1 MKKNLTH
8 FTESGN
14 AQMVDVHSKDITQR
28 IAVASGKIYMS
39 PSSLNKVKDGGYT
52 KGDVLGV
59 ARIAGITAAKKTP
72 DLIPL
77 CHNISLS
84 SVNIDFKINKSK
96 KNIECTAN
104 VTSSG
109 KTGVEMEALTAVQI
123 SLLTIYD
130 MCKSVDR
137 GMVISEIKLELKKGG
152 ASGEW
157 KRSKKEK

>member
-8 FTESGN
+8 FTKSGN
-14 AQMVDVHSKDITQR
+14 AQMVDVQSKDITER

-39 PSSLNKVKDGGYT
+39 SASLTKIKEGGHK

-59 ARIAGITAAKKTP
+59 ARIAGITAAKKTA

-77 CHNISLS
+77 CHNINLS

-96 KNIECTAN
+96 KYVECIAN
-104 VTSSG
+104 VKSTG

-130 MCKSVDR
+130 MCKSIDK

-157 KRSKKEK
+157 KRSK

>member
-8 FTESGN
+8 FTKSGN
-14 AQMVDVHSKDITQR
+14 AQMVDIHSKDITER
-28 IAVASGKIYMS
+28 MAVASGKIHMS
-39 PSSLNKVKDGGYT
+39 LASLMKIKEGGHK

-59 ARIAGITAAKKTP
+59 ARIAGIVAAKKTP

-77 CHNISLS
+77 CHNINLS
-84 SVNIDFKINKSK
+84 SVNIDFKVNKSK
-96 KNIECTAN
+96 KYVECIVSA
-104 VTSSG
+104 TSSG

-130 MCKSVDR
+130 MCKSIDR
-137 GMVISEIKLELKKGG
+137 GMVISEIKLDLKKGG

-157 KRSKKEK
+157 KRSK